1 MDAEED
7 MLRSDLIDLT
17 DVDLTALDAVPSAVL
32 VAALHRLERRSAD
45 LGDQYAAFESAL
57 DGQD

>member
-1 MDAEED
+1 

-17 DVDLTALDAVPSAVL
+17 EVDLTALDAVPSAVL

-45 LGDQYAAFESAL
+45 PGDQYAGFESAL
-57 DGQD
+57 DGRD